1 MLDVENLIMGNLSR
15 GLAKSLWIPAV
26 LLALILAATAMPG
39 PAIAIPYAKSRYF
52 RIDFEPG
59 TTIPTALGAG
69 WVENARLTQ
78 TLVIMDRFE
87 LWGHG
92 DAGQPRKA
100 ARKLADERMTVIAR
114 MLTSGNEAA
123 LPVVMHGN
131 DGTIPIERPADVAD
145 PLDGTVE
152 VYCGEGPSD
161 QASDQPSRHITHDA
175 GRATH
180 RHHPSA
186 IAHH

>member
-1 MLDVENLIMGNLSR
+1 M
-15 GLAKSLWIPAV
+15 
-26 LLALILAATAMPG
+26 
-39 PAIAIPYAKSRYF
+39 
-52 RIDFEPG
+52 
-59 TTIPTALGAG
+59 
-69 WVENARLTQ
+69 Q

-92 DAGQPRKA
+92 DAEQPGKA

-114 MLTSGNEAA
+114 ILTNGIEAA
-123 LPVVMHGN
+123 LPLVMPG
-131 DGTIPIERPADVAD
+131 DDETIPIERPADVAD
-145 PLDGTVE
+145 PLDGMVE

-161 QASDQPSRHITHDA
+161 QASDQPLRHITHDA

-180 RHHPSA
+180 RHRPSA